1 MYENNY
7 PNDIQGTN
15 QNPETAQNIETAQ
28 NPEVVQNTEPR
39 NPETAQNPAEN
50 AAQTAQETGNTYVYH
65 TQAAPRNF
73 QTESVQEPPK
83 KEKKEKKS
91 GGGFKKVV
99 LGICCG
105 LLFGIFAGIG
115 FTAVTIA
122 SDLFLNE
129 KEVSAT
135 ALPGNEKDS
144 DEENK
149 AEDALEDKIE
159 ETKEKVEEIL
169 GENQFVST
177 SPTVVTD
184 VTEVVKAVMPSVV
197 SVNNKYVETT
207 SFFGQQYTSEAVST
221 GSGIIVGQNDT
232 ELLLVT
238 NYHVVEAAEELT
250 VQFCD
255 GEQVAAQQKGA
266 DADKDLAVIAVQLE
280 DILEETKAAIS
291 IATLGDSNEL
301 IVGEPVIAIGNALG
315 YGQSVTTGVVSA
327 LNRAI
332 MMEADYGSDAY
343 GFFEGESEES
353 GDREIN
359 TFIQTDAAINPGN
372 SGGALLNIKGEVI
385 GINSNKIGGSS
396 VEGMGYAIPISDAQP
411 IIEELM
417 KKETRLKVKEENKGY
432 LGITGI
438 DVVDEYAEIY
448 GMPKGVYV
456 SSVSEGTGAYEA
468 GLVRGDIITGL
479 NGEEIKSMDELKEEL
494 SYYAAGDTVE
504 LTIMQG
510 SPAGFQAKQ
519 VEVTLGE
526 VPET

>member
-7 PNDIQGTN
+7 PNDFQRTGENNAASACQNEGTGQNMGTN
-15 QNPETAQNIETAQ
+15 QNLGQDP
-28 NPEVVQNTEPR
+28 VG
-39 NPETAQNPAEN
+39 
-50 AAQTAQETGNTYVYH
+50 AATGTTRETGNTYVYH
-65 TQAAPRNF
+65 TQATAPVF

-83 KEKKEKKS
+83 KEKKS
-91 GGGFKKVV
+91 GGGFKKVM

-115 FTAVTIA
+115 FTAVTAA

-129 KEVSAT
+129 KEISTGALAGNVKESDKEEMKEEENSA
-135 ALPGNEKDS
+135 K
-144 DEENK
+144 DEE
-149 AEDALEDKIE
+149 ALGEKIE
-159 ETKEKVEEIL
+159 ETKEKVDEIL
-169 GENQFVST
+169 GGSQFVSA
-177 SPTVVTD
+177 SPTTVTD

-207 SFFGQQYTSEAVST
+207 SFWGQEYTSEAVST

-280 DILEETKAAIS
+280 DILDETKAAIS

-332 MMEADYGSDAY
+332 MMESDYGSSDFN
-343 GFFEGESEES
+343 FFEEEQKS

-372 SGGALLNIKGEVI
+372 SGGALLNTRGEVI

-396 VEGMGYAIPISDAQP
+396 VEGMGYAIPISDAKP

-479 NGEEIKSMDELKEEL
+479 NGEEIKSMDELKNEL